1 MATFAP
7 DILSAL
13 SGAPGDR
20 GARNVRETSLNST
33 GSRRGFSSVLRSVRG
48 EVGRATIREAED
60 ARPVNQTDDGSH
72 AKETKGLN
80 GSTQQE
86 RSHASSRT
94 TEGTGTSSNDDKLAA
109 DTRTGDESSTRQDD
123 VRSGPQDQAPVPIS
137 SLISVPAQPQVVDQA
152 EVQNETEQHVIGDEA
167 GLDTSSQH
175 PLISHESIDP
185 LRATPEA
192 IGGRSSLTNADAASP
207 PPVSKDSIPG
217 SPLSPQD
224 PNIPLQVVQA
234 HIGKTSL
241 DGKVLVAND
250 EAPKH
255 EGGLVDHSVSSQ
267 AAQHMHALGDYDA
280 LGARTEQSF
289 SHGRQFGNEGSEQF
303 DELWS
308 GHNGRQME
316 DGEPKIHQPFVVDHT
331 IANGSVAESAVPG
344 APRHGM
350 STNGT
355 PAATSFGPHVTPGL
369 HAEDATQSAGVSVM
383 RSVVVNVAQPDLG
396 QVNIRVAMTN
406 DVVHTHFSSD
416 RLEVGQFIVN
426 GQDRLQA
433 ALQASGLDMGQ
444 FRVDIDR
451 QGAGRS
457 FQQGSSQE
465 QGQPWNQGSPEMKQ
479 DTQQEKQD
487 GTRRSS
493 HGLLSLVA

>member
-13 SGAPGDR
+13 SGAPGDS

-60 ARPVNQTDDGSH
+60 ARPVNQTDDGSRT
-72 AKETKGLN
+72 KERKGIKGN
-80 GSTQQE
+80 TQPA
-86 RSHASSRT
+86 RSSVSSQK
-94 TEGTGTSSNDDKLAA
+94 TEGTGTSRNDDELAGE
-109 DTRTGDESSTRQDD
+109 TRTDPESAPRPTEAG
-123 VRSGPQDQAPVPIS
+123 SGSHDQGVIPIS
-137 SLISVPAQPQVVDQA
+137 SLISVPAQPQVVDQE

-175 PLISHESIDP
+175 PLISYEAIESS
-185 LRATPEA
+185 RTTPEA
-192 IGGRSSLTNADAASP
+192 IGGRSSLTNSGAASP

-267 AAQHMHALGDYDA
+267 AAQRMHALGDYDA

-316 DGEPKIHQPFVVDHT
+316 DGEPKTHQPFVVDHT
-331 IANGSVAESAVPG
+331 IANGSVAESAAPG
-344 APRHGM
+344 SSRHGM
-350 STNGT
+350 STNGS
-355 PAATSFGPHVTPGL
+355 PAATSFGTHVTPGL
-369 HAEDATQSAGVSVM
+369 HAEDMTQSAGVPVM

-416 RLEVGQFIVN
+416 RLEVGQFIIN

-433 ALQASGLDMGQ
+433 ALQSSGLDMGQ